1 MLYRDFGKTGKKISV
16 LGFGVAQL
24 PVSGN
29 NVCDRVIDEQAI
41 PILRAAYDNGINYYD
56 SAWNY
61 LNEDS

>member
-29 NVCDRVIDEQAI
+29 NVGDRVIDEQAI